1 MLVGGVIAT
10 PHTDVLTFF
19 GGGPVTR
26 LTTATAIASIA
37 LFAVACSDSAT
48 GVPSSLR
55 PTGSASAEAGNPPP
69 PPFTGDGRG
78 DLTFDDEGSS
88 FAAVARATASATGRS
103 LSQCDPPP
111 ADVQLAFTF
120 SYLVNQPGSNGF
132 LHLNPDDESRQITIH
147 QTDKKLD
154 AHGTIAGPGFT
165 FTITDATG
173 GDGIFGSESR
183 TSDVFEVDVTGVV
196 TFADGSKCT
205 ASAQLS
211 GTLFVPSEESGLF

>member
-1 MLVGGVIAT
+1 M
-10 PHTDVLTFF
+10 
-19 GGGPVTR
+19 TR

-37 LFAVACSDSAT
+37 LFAVACSDFTT
-48 GVPSSLR
+48 GVPSSLH

-78 DLTFDDEGSS
+78 DLIFEDGGDS
-88 FAAVARATASATGRS
+88 FAAALSTTAGANGPS
-103 LSQCDPPP
+103 LGQCGPLP
-111 ADVQLAFTF
+111 AIQLAFTF

-147 QTDKKLD
+147 QTDTKLD
-154 AHGTIAGPGFT
+154 AHGVIAGPGFT
-165 FTITDATG
+165 FMITDATG

-183 TSDVFEVDVTGVV
+183 TSDVFEVDVNGTV
-196 TFADGSKCT
+196 TFANGSKCT
-205 ASAQLS
+205 TSAQLS